1 MQTSWR
7 STPKPGRLGREIYVM
22 LLVSFSQAVVHISF
36 SERRDCIFM
45 VHCYY
50 ITHVPSFYKR
60 TCSQQL
66 AKQTQALYN
75 TLTRLDETAS
85 GDLCTLT
92 GWWAWVFEVCVC
104 RGWLGAGNRM
114 DSLES
119 SSICSPGCNRRLW
132 LLGLYYKIW
141 LRLCNQMCFFCCC
154 LSSGRSPLLTALCWM
169 V

>member
-1 MQTSWR
+1 MQISQS
-7 STPKPGRLGREIYVM
+7 STPKPGRRGREIYVI

-50 ITHVPSFYKR
+50 ITHVLLSFYKP

-75 TLTRLDETAS
+75 TLTRLDKTTS
-85 GDLCTLT
+85 RDLCTLT
-92 GWWAWVFEVCVC
+92 GWWAWVFEMCVYS
-104 RGWLGAGNRM
+104 GWMGAENRM

-119 SSICSPGCNRRLW
+119 SSICSPDCNRRLW
-132 LLGLYYKIW
+132 LLGLYYKI
-141 LRLCNQMCFFCCC
+141 
-154 LSSGRSPLLTALCWM
+154 
-169 V
+169 